1 MINSTS
7 LVSVIMSVYNGE
19 TYLAKSIESILS
31 QSYSNLEFIIVNDG
45 SIDNSIQII
54 NDYKKKDNR
63 IKVINQENIGL
74 AISLNKA
81 IKYSNGKYIARF
93 DADDISLPNRLEKQ
107 IQYLE
112 THNDYIMVS
121 SSAYFIDKNDKIYG
135 RTCPLL
141 SERLLLKQ
149 LKYINPII
157 HPSVVI
163 RKDALE
169 KVGLYDENI
178 KQICEDYYLWNKL
191 SKTGK
196 IKVLFTP
203 LIKFRMHN
211 NNMSNSN
218 HLLKFRKE
226 ISAFVKKD
234 KISKIDYI
242 NLINT
247 INKTSKEKYKYNNK
261 QRGLLNK
268 IVCNSITFAFIY
280 SFIKTILFSLMN
292 DKQIQKIYF
301 K

>member
-1 MINSTS
+1 MNKSTS

-45 SIDNSIQII
+45 SIDNSMQII
-54 NDYKKKDNR
+54 NNYKKKDNR

-74 AISLNKA
+74 ALSLNKA

-169 KVGLYDENI
+169 KVGLYNENI

-191 SKTGK
+191 SKMGK

-226 ISAFVKKD
+226 ISIFIKKD
-234 KISKIDYI
+234 KISKTDYI

-268 IVCNSITFAFIY
+268 LACKSIAFAFIY

-292 DKQIQKIYF
+292 NKQIQKIYF